1 MDDLIYTSA
10 SELAQ
15 AIASK
20 RVSSEE
26 VVKSHL
32 KRIQDV
38 NPRLNAVVCLDEE
51 EALRQARA
59 ADQAL
64 AQGKIKGPLHGVPM
78 TIKDSF
84 ETTGLVSTSA
94 TKGRANFVPSEDAT
108 AVARLRAAG
117 AIVMGKTNLPEF
129 TWWGESE
136 NLVYGRS
143 NNPYDLSRTPG
154 GSSGGAA
161 AILAAGGSPL
171 ELGSDTYGSIRQPSH
186 FCGTAGIKPT
196 SGRVPRTGHFP
207 PATGPMDWI
216 EQVGP
221 MARTVD
227 DLILTLPILSGVD
240 GRDPDIIPMP
250 LGDPLSVR
258 LKGLRAAFFTDNGV
272 VAAEA
277 QVVETVRK
285 AVHFLEGSGITVEEG
300 RPDCFARVYDL
311 LAALWG
317 ADGDATPRAMLK
329 LAGTSLEDTSPSL
342 RLIMSF
348 PPISTA
354 EFFALYAE
362 AVRFRQ
368 DSLAFMQKY
377 DVIISP
383 PCACLAP
390 THGKIAEINNML
402 RYTMLYNLLGW
413 PAVVVRAGTSSE
425 GLPIGVQVA
434 ARAWREDVAL
444 AVAKHIE
451 SGMGGFRRP
460 LL

>member
-1 MDDLIYTSA
+1 MDDLIYASA

-15 AIASK
+15 AILAK

-26 VVKSHL
+26 VVKAHL
-32 KRIQDV
+32 KRIHDV
-38 NPRLNAVVCLDEE
+38 NPRLNAVVCLGEE
-51 EALRQARA
+51 QALKQAQA

-64 AQGKIKGPLHGVPM
+64 ARGAIKGPLHGVPM
-78 TIKDSF
+78 TVKDSF
-84 ETTGLVSTSA
+84 ETAGVVSTSG
-94 TKGRANFVPSEDAT
+94 TRGRVDYVPTEDAT

-117 AIVMGKTNLPEF
+117 AILMGKTNLPEF
-129 TWWGESE
+129 TWWGETD

-143 NNPYDLSRTPG
+143 NNPYDVSRTPG

-196 SGRVPRTGHFP
+196 SGRVPRTGLFP
-207 PATGPMDWI
+207 PATGPVDWI

-227 DLILTLPILSGVD
+227 DLVLTLPILSGVD
-240 GRDPDIIPMP
+240 GRDPDIISMP
-250 LGDPLSVR
+250 LGDPRTVR
-258 LKGLRAAFFTDNGV
+258 LKGLRTAFFTDNGV

-277 QVVETVRK
+277 QVVETVEKTVR
-285 AVHFLEGSGITVEEG
+285 FLEDSGLTVEEG
-300 RPDCFARVYDL
+300 RPSCFTRVYDL
-311 LAALWG
+311 LAGLWG

-329 LAGTSLEDTSPSL
+329 LAGTSLEDVSPSL
-342 RLIMSF
+342 RIVMSF

-354 EFFALYAE
+354 DFFALYAE

-368 DSLAFMQKY
+368 ESLAFMQKY
-377 DVIISP
+377 DVIVSP
-383 PCACLAP
+383 PCACVAP
-390 THGKIAEINNML
+390 THGKIAEINNIL
-402 RYTMLYNLLGW
+402 SYTMIFNLLGW

-451 SGMGGFRRP
+451 SGMCGFRRP
-460 LL
+460 PL